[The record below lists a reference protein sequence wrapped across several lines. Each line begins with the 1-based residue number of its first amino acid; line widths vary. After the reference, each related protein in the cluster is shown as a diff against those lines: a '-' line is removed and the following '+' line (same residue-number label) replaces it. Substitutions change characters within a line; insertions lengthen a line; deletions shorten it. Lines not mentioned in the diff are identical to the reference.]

1 MKINQLNA
9 IEKLMKRKH
18 KDINFLKNYLNDFS
32 KIIKPNNNIID
43 KLINVRDI
51 FLKTSKKRGKILI
64 FGNGGSA
71 AIASHVSVDLT
82 KNAKIRTINFNEA
95 DLITCFSND
104 YGYERWI
111 EKAIDFYADKNDTLV
126 LISSS
131 GKSKNMINACKAAKR
146 KKIKVISFTG
156 HAKNNP
162 LSKIVN
168 LSLWINSKAYNFVE
182 NTHQI
187 WLLTICDLI
196 IGKREYPAK
205 KNI

>member
-1 MKINQLNA
+1 MNSTH
-9 IEKLMKRKH
+9 R
-18 KDINFLKNYLNDFS
+18 DSNFLKNYLNDFS
-32 KIIKPNNNIID
+32 NIIKPNKDVI
-43 KLINVRDI
+43 KSLIRVRDI
-51 FLKTSKKRGKILI
+51 FLKTSKKKGKILI

-82 KNAKIRTINFNEA
+82 KNAKIRTVNFNES

-104 YGYERWI
+104 YGYEKWI
-111 EKAIDFYADKNDTLV
+111 EKAVDFYADKNDTLV
-126 LISSS
+126 LVSSS
-131 GKSKNMINACKAAKR
+131 GKSMNMINACKAAKR

-156 HAKNNP
+156 HTKNNP
-162 LSKIVN
+162 LSKIAD

-187 WLLTICDLI
+187 WLLTVCDLI

-205 KNI
+205 RKN